1 MAIQNFSTKT
11 TLESQIVSGNRSVCN
26 MYATV
31 ESTGAFTINFN
42 VIDSEGW
49 FENEASNTEDVKALL
64 ANVQQVAHNQHEANK
79 VAGTVEE

>member
-11 TLESQIVSGNRSVCN
+11 TLESQIVSGNHSVCN

-49 FENEASNTEDVKALL
+49 FENEASNNEDAKALL
-64 ANVQQVAHNQHEANK
+64 ANVQQVAHNQHEASK
-79 VAGTVEE
+79 VAGTVE

>member
-1 MAIQNFSTKT
+1 MAIQNFRTKT
-11 TLESQIVSGNRSVCN
+11 TLESQIVSGNHSVCN

-49 FENEASNTEDVKALL
+49 FENEASNTEDAKALL